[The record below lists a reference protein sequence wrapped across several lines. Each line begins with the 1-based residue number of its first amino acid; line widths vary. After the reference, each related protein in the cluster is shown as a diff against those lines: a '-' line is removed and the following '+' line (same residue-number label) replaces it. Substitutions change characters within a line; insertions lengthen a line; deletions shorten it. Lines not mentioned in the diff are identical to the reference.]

1 MSILT
6 PRLIYKPFEYEQAYS
21 YWLQQQTSHWLPF
34 EVQMAQDIQDF
45 KTVLT
50 DSERNIIGN
59 TLKGFTQAEIFIGEY
74 WAQKVRKWFKKPEI
88 QLMASAFSDFESI
101 HTVGYSYLNESLGL
115 EDYSAFLQDPP
126 TKAKIDRL
134 MQTKGKTKEE
144 IALSLAIFSAFNEG
158 VNLFSSFAIL
168 INFSRFNKLKGTA
181 KINEWSLKDEVL
193 HSDAGCWLF
202 NTLIQ
207 EHPEIKTEEFKE
219 KIYEAARLTVKLED
233 DYLDKVF
240 ELGDIEGLKKEDLKQ
255 FIRFRT
261 NSKLNQLGYGSLYK
275 NIKQESL
282 NNLNWFNYLIS
293 GTVNQDFFAGKDAS
307 YSKAVLSFDKLWE

>member
-6 PRLIYKPFEYEQAYS
+6 PRLIYKPFEYEKAYS
-21 YWLQQQTSHWLPF
+21 YWLQQQSAHWIPF

-45 KTVLT
+45 KTKLS
-50 DSERNIIGN
+50 DNERNVIGN

-88 QLMASAFSDFESI
+88 QLMASTFSDFETI

-115 EDYSAFLQDPP
+115 ENYTAFLEDKP
-126 TKAKIDRL
+126 TKSKIDRL
-134 MQTKGKTKEE
+134 MNTKGKSKEE

-158 VNLFSSFAIL
+158 VSLFSSFAIL
-168 INFSRFNKLKGTA
+168 INFSRFNKLKGMA
-181 KINEWSLKDEVL
+181 KINEWSLRDEIL

-202 NTLIQ
+202 NTLIY
-207 EHPEIKTEEFKE
+207 EFPDIKTNKFKDE
-219 KIYEAARLTVKLED
+219 VYEAARLTVKLED

-240 ELGDIEGLKKEDLKQ
+240 ENGNIEGINKEDIKV

-261 NSKLNQLGYGSLYK
+261 NSNS
-275 NIKQESL
+275 
-282 NNLNWFNYLIS
+282 
-293 GTVNQDFFAGKDAS
+293 
-307 YSKAVLSFDKLWE
+307 